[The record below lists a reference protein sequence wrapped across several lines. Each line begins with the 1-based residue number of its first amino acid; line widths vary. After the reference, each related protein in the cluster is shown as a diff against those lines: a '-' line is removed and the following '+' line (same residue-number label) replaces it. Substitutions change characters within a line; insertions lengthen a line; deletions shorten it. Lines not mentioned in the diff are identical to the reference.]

1 MASIPTYVAGNEG
14 DTIQINT
21 PDDLTGATVKEMRF
35 RKPNGVTADVDAAFT
50 DGSGANGQLKVVT
63 GGAFKFDEP
72 GRWRVRA
79 YVEIPA
85 GKFASLFGEFQVE
98 RDLPEP
104 EV

>member
-1 MASIPTYVAGNEG
+1 MGALPTYVAGNEG
-14 DTIQINT
+14 DSIQIIT

-35 RKPNGVTADVDAAFT
+35 RKPNGVIVDVEASFT
-50 DGSGANGQLKVVT
+50 DGTGANGELRVVT
-63 GGAFKFDEP
+63 DAAFKFDEP

-85 GKFASLFGEFQVE
+85 GKFASLHGEFQVE